1 MRRTLLALATVAV
14 AARALGAQ
22 QTTQPA
28 SEPMS
33 AVQLSSASLAP
44 VKATTYRWRDAKP
57 MSIGGHTERHIL
69 TGSTLDLDSL
79 EIRAITLPPNG
90 TLESEGTHDD
100 TELFLMVKEG
110 ALWVT
115 IGGNSQRLGA
125 GSVAVALP
133 GDPETVL
140 NQGTTPATY
149 YLFTYRSRAP
159 IDLTRAKAA
168 GGSFMVSFNELAE
181 RETASGT
188 RRDVFN
194 RPTAMFKRFE
204 AHVSSVKEGL
214 RNHATHSHRADEIM
228 MLTKGDV
235 EMLIGSTHPL
245 ASESDIVFLGSMI
258 PHSLGNIGKGSTQY
272 LVIQGE

>member
-1 MRRTLLALATVAV
+1 MTRALLVLAALAA
-14 AARALGAQ
+14 AARLAGAQ
-22 QTTQPA
+22 ETTQPSA
-28 SEPMS
+28 APAS
-33 AVQLSSASLAP
+33 AVRLNSASLPP
-44 VKATTYRWRDAKP
+44 VTATAYRWADARPAP
-57 MSIGGHTERHIL
+57 MGGHIERHIL

-79 EIRAITLPPNG
+79 DIRAITLPPNG
-90 TLESEGTHDD
+90 SAESEGTHDD

-115 IGGNSQRLGA
+115 IGGNSQRLAA

-133 GDPETVL
+133 GDRETVL

-159 IDLTRAKAA
+159 IDLARGKAA
-168 GGSFMVSFNELAE
+168 GGSFMVSFPELAE
-181 RETASGT
+181 RATASGT

-204 AHVSSVKEGL
+204 AHVSSVNEGR
-214 RNHATHSHRADEIM
+214 RNHATHTHRADELM
-228 MLTKGDV
+228 MLTKGEV
-235 EMLIGSTHPL
+235 EMLIGDSHPR
-245 ASESDIVFLGSMI
+245 AAASDIVFLGSMI
-258 PHSLGNIGKGSTQY
+258 PHSLGNVGKGPTQY

>member
-1 MRRTLLALATVAV
+1 MTRGALALALLAMAV
-14 AARALGAQ
+14 RASGAQ
-22 QTTQPA
+22 QSTEPATT
-28 SEPMS
+28 SVS

-44 VKATTYRWRDAKP
+44 LRATTYRWKDAKP
-57 MSIGGHTERHIL
+57 VSASGHVERHIL

-79 EIRAITLPPNG
+79 EIRAITLPANASF
-90 TLESEGTHDD
+90 ESEGTHDD

-110 ALWVT
+110 AVWTT
-115 IGGNSQRLGA
+115 IAGNSQRLGA

-133 GDPETVL
+133 GDRETML
-140 NQGTTPATY
+140 NQGTAPATF

-159 IDLTRAKAA
+159 IDLARGKAA
-168 GGSFMVSFNELAE
+168 GGSFMVSFNELPE
-181 RETASGT
+181 RPTASGT

-204 AHVSSVKEGL
+204 AHMSSVNQGL
-214 RNHATHSHRADEIM
+214 RNHATHSHRAEEIM
-228 MLTKGDV
+228 MMTKGDV
-235 EMLIGSTHPL
+235 EMLIGTTHPQ
-245 ASESDIVFLGSMI
+245 ATASDIVFLGTMI

>member
-1 MRRTLLALATVAV
+1 MRRAILALAIL
-14 AARALGAQ
+14 AASAPLAGAQ
-22 QTTQPA
+22 QSSGLPA
-28 SEPMS
+28 
-33 AVQLSSASLAP
+33 
-44 VKATTYRWRDAKP
+44 VKATAYRWSDARP
-57 MSIGGHTERHIL
+57 VVTGGHVERHIL

-79 EIRAITLPPNG
+79 DVRAITLAPNASA
-90 TLESEGTHDD
+90 ESDGTHDD

-159 IDLTRAKAA
+159 MDLARGKAA
-168 GGSFMVSFNELAE
+168 GGSFMVSFAELAE
-181 RETASGT
+181 RPTASGT

-204 AHVSSVKEGL
+204 AHVSSVNEGL
-214 RNHATHSHRADEIM
+214 RNHATHSHRADEVM
-228 MLTKGDV
+228 MLTKGEV
-235 EMLIGSTHPL
+235 EMLIGAAHPRA
-245 ASESDIVFLGSMI
+245 ASSDIVFLGSMI
-258 PHSLGNIGKGSTQY
+258 PHSLANVGKGPTQY